1 MGNFMPDSNKP
12 ELISFDLCPFV
23 QRSVITLLE
32 KNVEFD
38 LTYIDLGNKP
48 DWFLAISPLGKVP
61 VLREKGEVL
70 FESAVINEYL
80 DETNPPS
87 LHPADPL
94 KKAQN
99 RAWIE
104 VGSNQLMHSF
114 RMMMVETREDY
125 DLHREALINGFRLVE
140 GQVNGAFFNG
150 DVFSLID
157 AAWAP
162 LFTRLLI
169 VEDVLG
175 EDYLPSYP
183 KIRAWATALV
193 ARDSVIHSV
202 RDGFRETFLTYLQNK
217 TYHGNTPGYVADRLA
232 GIG

>member
-1 MGNFMPDSNKP
+1 MPLTCGASCLGPGVFCDRVANGKYLPIFQVILGCPSAIVICMGNFMPDSNKP

-114 RMMMVETREDY
+114 RMMMAETREDSS
-125 DLHREALINGFRLVE
+125 
-140 GQVNGAFFNG
+140 Q
-150 DVFSLID
+150 S
-157 AAWAP
+157 
-162 LFTRLLI
+162 
-169 VEDVLG
+169 
-175 EDYLPSYP
+175 
-183 KIRAWATALV
+183 
-193 ARDSVIHSV
+193 
-202 RDGFRETFLTYLQNK
+202 
-217 TYHGNTPGYVADRLA
+217 
-232 GIG
+232 